1 MKAFGLKLLL
11 LWLGTTAYAQHTSR
25 SYDAALLKSIE
36 SVENQCIAWRRD
48 LHQHPELGNR
58 ETRTAKI
65 IAGHLRSLGIEVQ
78 EGVAKTGVVGVLK
91 GGKPGPVIGLR
102 ADMDA
107 LPVTERGALPFASK
121 VTTQYN
127 GQAVGVMHACGHD
140 THVAMLLSTAT
151 VLSRMKKDL
160 AGTVKFI
167 FQPSEE
173 GPPQGE
179 EGGAA
184 LMIKEGVLE
193 NPKVDVMFGLHINAQ
208 TPVGQIKYREE
219 GMMAAADWFTIKVK
233 GRQSHGA
240 QPWLG
245 IDPVVISAQI
255 ITGLQTIVSR
265 QSELT
270 KYPVVISTTI
280 FKGGVRENIIPEE
293 ATLGGTVRTLDKNMQ
308 KDVWERIKRTAG
320 HIAEASGATAVV
332 SFESKTLVTYNNP
345 KLTQQV
351 LPSLQRAAGAANVV
365 EMNPVMGAEDF
376 SYFADKV
383 PAVFLYIGGMPAG
396 KDPAATAAHHTPDFY
411 IDESGMK
418 TGIKALCFMVLDYLN
433 EKKQ

>member
-160 AGTVKFI
+160 QVRLNSSF
-167 FQPSEE
+167 
-173 GPPQGE
+173 
-179 EGGAA
+179 
-184 LMIKEGVLE
+184 
-193 NPKVDVMFGLHINAQ
+193 NPAK
-208 TPVGQIKYREE
+208 
-219 GMMAAADWFTIKVK
+219 K
-233 GRQSHGA
+233 GRHKA
-240 QPWLG
+240 RK
-245 IDPVVISAQI
+245 A
-255 ITGLQTIVSR
+255 
-265 QSELT
+265 
-270 KYPVVISTTI
+270 
-280 FKGGVRENIIPEE
+280 VR
-293 ATLGGTVRTLDKNMQ
+293 R
-308 KDVWERIKRTAG
+308 
-320 HIAEASGATAVV
+320 
-332 SFESKTLVTYNNP
+332 
-345 KLTQQV
+345 
-351 LPSLQRAAGAANVV
+351 
-365 EMNPVMGAEDF
+365 
-376 SYFADKV
+376 
-383 PAVFLYIGGMPAG
+383 
-396 KDPAATAAHHTPDFY
+396 
-411 IDESGMK
+411 
-418 TGIKALCFMVLDYLN
+418 
-433 EKKQ
+433 